1 MSQEDPLIGQM
12 IQNYQVVSLLGVGGV
27 GRVYLA
33 KHPGIGKKIAVKVLR
48 DELAQNQSVLA
59 RFFREAQSVNEIRHD
74 NVIDIFNL
82 IRVGEQTFILMEYLE
97 GRPLS
102 ELIRNNSQFPTQRVA
117 NLGLQICSALHATHM
132 KGIVHRD
139 LKPDNIFLIS
149 RGGQKDFVKI
159 LDFGLARSL
168 GDYEISPNTPLGVT
182 VGTPAYMSPEQ
193 ALGDPVDAQTDIYAM
208 GVILYELV
216 TGTLPFSAA
225 NARELMKKQV
235 MGRLTPPRERSP
247 EVDPAI
253 EEVILRCLQ
262 KDKRDRYPHMKALA
276 LALGYASGLDPA
288 LYFMQEGSSQRL
300 AIVVEPDT
308 MKSVPTALFTS
319 DSEPDLGATLPDD
332 SEPLQ
337 LKTDPGG
344 FLTEEQ
350 NPFVD
355 ASEKTGIVLTESMVE
370 ASSLRLDEPRK
381 LPSESDEA

>member
-1 MSQEDPLIGQM
+1 MSQDDPLIGQM
-12 IQNYQVVSLLGVGGV
+12 LQNYQIVSLLGVGGV

-82 IRVGEQTFILMEYLE
+82 IRVKEQTFILMEYLE
-97 GRPLS
+97 GKPLS
-102 ELIRNNSQFPTQRVA
+102 ALLRNGTPFPTQRVA
-117 NLGLQICSALHATHM
+117 NIGLQVCSALHATHS

-149 RGGQKDFVKI
+149 RGGQKDFVKL

-168 GDYEISPNTPLGVT
+168 GEYELSPNAPLGVT

-193 ALGDPVDAQTDIYAM
+193 ALGEPADAQTDIYAL

-225 NARELMKKQV
+225 NPRDLMKQQV
-235 MGRLTPPRERSP
+235 TAKLQPPRERDPS
-247 EVDPAI
+247 VDPAL

-262 KDKRDRYPHMKALA
+262 KEKHARYPHMKALA
-276 LALGYASGLDPA
+276 LALGHASGLDPT
-288 LYFMQEGSSQRL
+288 LYFLQEGSSARL
-300 AIVVEPDT
+300 TAVGELDT
-308 MKSVPTALFTS
+308 LENVPTPLSAAG
-319 DSEPDLGATLPDD
+319 SEPDLGATLSDD
-332 SEPLQ
+332 A
-337 LKTDPGG
+337 DPSGYT
-344 FLTEEQ
+344 TEEQ
-350 NPFVD
+350 NPFTDD
-355 ASEKTGIVLTESMVE
+355 AEKTGIVLTEAMIEGSSAGLQE
-370 ASSLRLDEPRK
+370 AQPKKPNDEP
-381 LPSESDEA
+381 

>member
-1 MSQEDPLIGQM
+1 MSQDDPLIGQM
-12 IQNYQVVSLLGVGGV
+12 LQNYQVVSLLGVGGV

-82 IRVGEQTFILMEYLE
+82 IRVKEQTFILMEYLE
-97 GRPLS
+97 GKPLS
-102 ELIRNNSQFPTQRVA
+102 ALLRNGTPFPTQRVA
-117 NLGLQICSALHATHM
+117 NIGLQVCSALHATHS

-149 RGGQKDFVKI
+149 RGGQKDFVKL

-168 GDYEISPNTPLGVT
+168 GEYELSPNAPLGVT

-193 ALGDPVDAQTDIYAM
+193 ALGEPADAQTDIYAL

-225 NARELMKKQV
+225 NPRDLMKQQV
-235 MGRLTPPRERSP
+235 TAKLQPPRERDPS
-247 EVDPAI
+247 VDPAL

-262 KDKRDRYPHMKALA
+262 KEKHARYPHMKALA
-276 LALGYASGLDPA
+276 LALGHASGLDPT
-288 LYFMQEGSSQRL
+288 LYFLQEGSSARL
-300 AIVVEPDT
+300 TAVGELDT
-308 MKSVPTALFTS
+308 LENVPAPLFAAGS
-319 DSEPDLGATLPDD
+319 DPDLGATLSDD
-332 SEPLQ
+332 A
-337 LKTDPGG
+337 DPSGYT
-344 FLTEEQ
+344 TEEQ
-350 NPFVD
+350 NPFTDD
-355 ASEKTGIVLTESMVE
+355 AEKTGIVLTEAMIEGSSAGLQE
-370 ASSLRLDEPRK
+370 AQPKKPNDEP
-381 LPSESDEA
+381 